1 MKAWRCINYY
11 EGYATIVFAET
22 AGKARYIAM
31 QSDMIG
37 DDLEFRY
44 VVVRREKKLDAYYR
58 GVTEMDWYNAQD
70 RMAIVQELGLSC
82 DDDAF
87 DPDDC
92 KRCPAAELC
101 GKYQDWLEEE
111 QEVSE

>member
-1 MKAWRCINYY
+1 MKAWRCINDYD
-11 EGYATIVFAET
+11 GYTTIVFAET

-31 QSDMIG
+31 QSDTIG
-37 DDLEFRY
+37 DDLEFRD

-58 GVTEMDWYNAQD
+58 GRSEMDWFNADD
-70 RMAIVQELGLSC
+70 RIAMVKDGDMEC
-82 DDDAF
+82 DDDSF

-92 KRCPAAELC
+92 KRCTAAEYC
-101 GKYQDWLEEE
+101 DKFQDFLEEE